1 MDDKKENIIYSKA
14 DIDNYIKG
22 KMSKEAMHSIERAAL
37 QDAFLTDAIEG
48 FALVDTTVANKDL
61 LDIETMILAGKQDGK
76 VVEISKKKNEWLKIA
91 VVVLLF
97 AGAGWIGALL
107 MGSDK
112 QKAIVKNEKL
122 NTTEDKNIKI
132 GFDSVAPKNTIA
144 SIEQKNTSQQYKSLD
159 ATTSLQDTLV
169 TSSNN
174 GFAASSTPMYA
185 AVEPSK
191 NNAPIGSTNNWSS
204 NGNVTL
210 SNQSVAS
217 SKAAGPSLNNNAANY
232 IVSGSTITA
241 SVSKEV
247 EASSIDDKSF
257 AFAEKAKDKN
267 DNAKQ
272 SKAIASSNTII
283 TLPTIRIKRD
293 STIESIPVTGYFSKK
308 EAAKPIS
315 FKISKE
321 DSLTV
326 PINGWAAFNDY
337 LQKNNA
343 YSTITYDTAYTPV
356 TITNNKTGDEI
367 VGLEF
372 DIDKFGNP
380 DKIKV
385 TKSVDK
391 ETDAKAIDLLKNGP
405 KWQAA
410 DKKVKGKLTIKF

>member
-267 DNAKQ
+267 DNTKQ
-272 SKAIASSNTII
+272 LKAIASSNTII

-337 LQKNNA
+337 LQKN
-343 YSTITYDTAYTPV
+343 S
-356 TITNNKTGDEI
+356 
-367 VGLEF
+367 F
-372 DIDKFGNP
+372 
-380 DKIKV
+380 
-385 TKSVDK
+385 
-391 ETDAKAIDLLKNGP
+391 
-405 KWQAA
+405 
-410 DKKVKGKLTIKF
+410 LTINERVN

>member
-1 MDDKKENIIYSKA
+1 MDDKKEHIIYSKA
-14 DIDNYIKG
+14 DIDNYIQG
-22 KMSKEAMHSIERAAL
+22 NMSKEAMHSIERAAL
-37 QDAFLTDAIEG
+37 QDPFLADAIEG
-48 FALVDTTVANKDL
+48 FSLVDTAVANKDL
-61 LDIETMILAGKQDGK
+61 LDIETMILAGKQDAK
-76 VVEISKKKNEWLKIA
+76 VVGITKKKNEWLKIA

-107 MGSDK
+107 MGNDK
-112 QKAIVKNEKL
+112 QKSIVNNEKI

-159 ATTSLQDTLV
+159 ATTSLADTL
-169 TSSNN
+169 TPSATK
-174 GFAASSTPMYA
+174 GFAANSTPMYA

-204 NGNVTL
+204 NNNGAL
-210 SNQSVAS
+210 SNQSVVS
-217 SKAAGPSLNNNAANY
+217 SKAAGPSLNNNSTNYTFAAPNA
-232 IVSGSTITA
+232 SA
-241 SVSKEV
+241 SVAKEA
-247 EASSIDDKSF
+247 EASISNDKSF

-267 DNAKQ
+267 DDAKQ
-272 SKAIASSNTII
+272 SKAIASGNTII

-293 STIESIPVTGYFSKK
+293 STVESVPITAYFSKK
-308 EAAKPIS
+308 EAVKPIS
-315 FKISKE
+315 FKLSKE

-326 PINGWAAFNDY
+326 PINGWPAFNDY

-343 YSTITYDTAYTPV
+343 YTTITYDTAYTPV
-356 TITNNKTGDEI
+356 TITNSKTGEEI

-405 KWQAA
+405 KWQAS
-410 DKKVKGKLTIKF
+410 DKKVKGKVSIKF